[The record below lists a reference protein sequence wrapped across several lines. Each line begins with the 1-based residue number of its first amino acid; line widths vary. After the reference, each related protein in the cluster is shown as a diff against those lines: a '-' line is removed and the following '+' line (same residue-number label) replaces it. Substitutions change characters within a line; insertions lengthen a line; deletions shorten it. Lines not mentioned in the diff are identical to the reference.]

1 MRYTRQGVNMDSK
14 MWNHNLNLGVGLVAL
29 AWSLFIIASC
39 VVALRIYTRL
49 GHSRQPLAKSDWLII
64 CAWVSEPSSPPSIP
78 TFTDHLGC
86 IQISEVFHCT
96 FITIAQ
102 RWGLGR
108 HFDTLTS
115 NQSVHALHYMVVSES
130 FSIMTSYFGRMSFSA
145 FLLGIFGVVA
155 QRQRVTL
162 YAIIILDTLINIIV
176 MVQIYAQCGTAIGE
190 EWDPAA
196 HAHNLCT
203 SPDFETY
210 LGYVQASINS
220 ICDLVLT
227 VLPVTIIWSLHMAL
241 GTKIA
246 IGALL
251 TLSGFAL
258 LASVAEGV
266 EISQLANGADP
277 TYHFAILQFSVFVEN
292 DIVMMAAS
300 LPMIRPLW
308 RTKPIDSSGDGIG

>member
-1 MRYTRQGVNMDSK
+1 MDSN
-14 MWNHNLNLGVGLVAL
+14 MRNHNHDLGMGLVAL

-49 GHSRQPLAKSDWLII
+49 GYSRQPLAKSDWLMI
-64 CAWVSEPSSPPSIP
+64 CAWVSESSSSSSTSTLTNHI
-78 TFTDHLGC
+78 GC

-102 RWGLGR
+102 PWGLGR

-115 NQSVHALHYMVVSES
+115 NQAVHALHYMVVSES
-130 FSIMTSYFGRMSFSA
+130 FSIMTSYFGRMSFSV

-155 QRQRVTL
+155 QPQRVTL
-162 YAIIILDTLINIIV
+162 YAIIILDTLMNIIV
-176 MVQIYAQCGTAIGE
+176 MVQIYAQCGTAIGA

-196 HAHNLCT
+196 YPRNLCT

-220 ICDLVLT
+220 VCDLVLA
-227 VLPVTIIWSLHMAL
+227 VLPVTILWSLHMAL

-258 LASVAEGV
+258 FASIAKGV
-266 EISQLANGADP
+266 EISQLAHGTDP
-277 TYHFAILQFSVFVEN
+277 TYHFAILQLSVFVEN
-292 DIVMMAAS
+292 DVVMMAAS

-308 RTKPIDSSGDGIG
+308 RTKPITSSGDRSG